1 VYPSLQW
8 PSPQSYLAHA
18 RADSS
23 PVSEVSVADADLAVD
38 LPPLV
43 ASLQKELDG
52 IGATLAG
59 LVY

>member
-1 VYPSLQW
+1 L
-8 PSPQSYLAHA
+8 
-18 RADSS
+18 
-23 PVSEVSVADADLAVD
+23 VADADLAGD

-59 LVY
+59 

>member
-1 VYPSLQW
+1 
-8 PSPQSYLAHA
+8 
-18 RADSS
+18 
-23 PVSEVSVADADLAVD
+23 VADADLAGD

-59 LVY
+59 